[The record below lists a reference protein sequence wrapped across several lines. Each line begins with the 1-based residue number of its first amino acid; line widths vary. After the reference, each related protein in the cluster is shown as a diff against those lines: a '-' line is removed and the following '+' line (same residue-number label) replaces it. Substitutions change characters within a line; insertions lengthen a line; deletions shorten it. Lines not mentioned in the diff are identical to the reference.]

1 MVSRFRLNTFMS
13 KEVSITMCYVGGG
26 LKKIKITWIIQGK
39 RWVSFATLN
48 PQINIDQYDHL

>member
-26 LKKIKITWIIQGK
+26 LKKNQNYMDYPRQEMGFICYLEPT
-39 RWVSFATLN
+39 N
-48 PQINIDQYDHL
+48 

>member
-26 LKKIKITWIIQGK
+26 LKKSKLRGLSK
-39 RWVSFATLN
+39 ARDGF
-48 PQINIDQYDHL
+48 HLLP

>member
-1 MVSRFRLNTFMS
+1 MS

-48 PQINIDQYDHL
+48 PEINIDQYHHL